1 MLQTFLKFSVKMC
14 IQPWPVVMYCIGS
27 FFCINYFSQY
37 ALGGRV
43 FLRKKKEPPF
53 FTKLPS
59 WENYLKKAQY
69 TRNRNQVGCILFTC
83 GYSSTGR

>member
-1 MLQTFLKFSVKMC
+1 MD
-14 IQPWPVVMYCIGS
+14 IQPLLVVMYCIGVGFLS
-27 FFCINYFSQY
+27 FFIFLFSFFLFSFINDFLQY

-69 TRNRNQVGCILFTC
+69 TRNRNQVGCILFIMWILK
-83 GYSSTGR
+83 